1 LVAHQDLMPADVLL
15 EHPHGWVS
23 ALLATFDG
31 GQYSHASIY
40 DGSRVVE
47 MDVPGI
53 VTRSLDEFAGARSN
67 VDVFRFASDD
77 GHQLGSSS
85 YPFEP
90 ILGRIRYYLKLG
102 PRLAWGTFPILAGF
116 TLVRRISRSAPTLRA
131 TLDRLGMP
139 FACLVATGRNAVT
152 CTEFVYRCFAEAGER
167 YDLRIESPGQAGG
180 RSLQPSDAPATRA
193 IRRSLRPR
201 HGTILVAPRQ
211 LGGQVTGLHAA
222 AYLSEP
228 AFVTAADLSRTPN
241 LARIGRL
248 SISREGAE
256 SCGTFELDH
265 RGVLPPIDR

>member
-1 LVAHQDLMPADVLL
+1 MPADVLL
-15 EHPHGWVS
+15 EHPHGLVS

-31 GQYSHASIY
+31 GEYSHASIY

-53 VTRSLDEFAGARSN
+53 VTRSLDEFARARSK
-67 VDVFRFASDD
+67 VDVFRFASYD

-85 YPFEP
+85 HPFEP
-90 ILGRIRYYLKLG
+90 ILERIRYYLKLG
-102 PRLAWGTFPILAGF
+102 PRLAWGTFPILAGV

-131 TLDRLGMP
+131 SLDRFGRP
-139 FACLVATGRNAVT
+139 FPCLVATSRNALT

-167 YDLRIESPGQAGG
+167 YDLRIENRPQADA
-180 RSLQPSDAPATRA
+180 RRLQLSDGSGTRA
-193 IRRSLRPR
+193 VGQSLRPR
-201 HGTILVAPRQ
+201 HGTIPVARRQ
-211 LGGQVTGLHAA
+211 LGDQVIGLRAA
-222 AYLSEP
+222 SYLSEP